1 MILLDNGNIINGD
14 RANHIDI
21 GRFRITKKGLR
32 ITSQSP
38 DFGFC
43 RRIVELSAAELLGF
57 MGDIF
62 IEVIEV
68 MAPTFFQQSIGGVHI
83 LSATN

>member
-1 MILLDNGNIINGD
+1 M
-14 RANHIDI
+14 
-21 GRFRITKKGLR
+21 
-32 ITSQSP
+32 
-38 DFGFC
+38 
-43 RRIVELSAAELLGF
+43 ELSAAELLGF